1 MTEDEKKYC
10 ELMSQY
16 KIERRK
22 GRGPAAKLLAQ
33 AMQLAKEGDVSQ
45 DVIIGM
51 AYL

>member
-22 GRGPAAKLLAQ
+22 GRGPAAKLLSE
-33 AMQLAKEGDVSQ
+33 AMELTKKGDVSQ